1 MENPCGRRGPKRSTA
16 PVPNLGTGTL
26 ARLGTVCETRV
37 RDWRSPGAASDHCYY
52 VLGEV
57 YKRGGG
63 AALQTS
69 VPASPQHAVDMV
81 SIRNPRID
89 IRPASLPR
97 HPSKKLQEGKRLC
110 RRSRTLRDYL
120 RTAKRG
126 DFTFE
131 MQRSSKR
138 ERWPA
143 SLAAVRETSRLLSFC
158 WPTPRPLPCSSLD
171 PRALVSR
178 HAARWL

>member
-1 MENPCGRRGPKRSTA
+1 MCIRDSSYSRTEYERPHPCLLCPAPLLRHLPVRANYVPTLPK
-16 PVPNLGTGTL
+16 
-26 ARLGTVCETRV
+26 
-37 RDWRSPGAASDHCYY
+37 
-52 VLGEV
+52 
-57 YKRGGG
+57 
-63 AALQTS
+63 

-89 IRPASLPR
+89 VRPASLPR

-120 RTAKRG
+120 RTATRG

-178 HAARWL
+178 HAARSLALAAATHPSARLSASSGRYFRTRPSR